1 MKYLDIIDLEPK
13 IEIMDIGA
21 AAIAETPIYTKLID
35 EKIATLNAFEGDKRQ
50 SNKLKSKYE
59 NNIKLYDE
67 FLFDGSIQNLYFS
80 KLFCKDSCMALIV
93 EMRSFFNSSISSN
106 VF

>member
-67 FLFDGSIQNLYFS
+67 FLFDGSIQNLYLAHPES
-80 KLFCKDSCMALIV
+80 GMTSLFKP
-93 EMRSFFNSSISSN
+93 N
-106 VF
+106 